1 MRVRNVMTDVEEL
14 KIEYK
19 SPEWYA
25 IRKDH
30 IGGSEAAAILGLSRW
45 KSNVDL
51 WKEKVGLTQPKNITN
66 DRMEKG
72 TKSEHHI
79 LMMFEIDHPEYEVIE
94 YKDIVFRRGF
104 KIASVDGGVV
114 EKTTGRRGGI
124 EIKRVEPENKQMWDE
139 WDGGIP
145 QYYYCQV
152 LHYFSTL
159 HWDFFILKVRF
170 ISKVPD
176 ETDPTGK
183 RQKINVIEREY
194 WFEREEESVSIKILD
209 DEETKFMRYVKENKQ
224 PPRKLP
230 LI

>member
-1 MRVRNVMTDVEEL
+1 MLEEL

-45 KSNVDL
+45 KSNVEL
-51 WKEKVGLTQPKNITN
+51 WKEKTGLIQPKNIAN
-66 DRMEKG
+66 ERMEKG
-72 TKSEHHI
+72 TKSEEYI
-79 LMMFEIDHPEYEVIE
+79 LKLFEIDHPEYEVIE
-94 YKDIVFRRGF
+94 YKNTVFVDGF
-104 KIASVDGGVV
+104 KIASVDGGLI
-114 EKTTGRRGGI
+114 EKSSKRKGGI

-152 LHYFSTL
+152 IHYFSTL
-159 HWDFFILKVRF
+159 DWDFFILKVRF
-170 ISKVPD
+170 VSKTLD
-176 ETDPTGK
+176 EDDPTGK
-183 RQKINVIEREY
+183 REKIKVIEREY
-194 WFEREEESVSIKILD
+194 YFDRKEVEGDIKILN
-209 DEETKFMRYVKENKQ
+209 DEEARFMNFVKEKKQ
-224 PPRKLP
+224 PPLKLP

>member
-1 MRVRNVMTDVEEL
+1 MTELEEL

-25 IRKDH
+25 IRKEH

-45 KSNVDL
+45 KSNVEL
-51 WKEKVGLTQPKNITN
+51 WKEKTGLIQPKKITN
-66 DRMEKG
+66 ERMEAG
-72 TKSEHHI
+72 TKSEEHI
-79 LMMFEIDHPEYEVIE
+79 LRLFAIDHPEYEVIE
-94 YKDIVFRRGF
+94 YKDTVFRRDYQ
-104 KIASVDGGVV
+104 IASVDGGLI
-114 EKTTGRRGGI
+114 EKATRRKGGI
-124 EIKRVEPENKQMWDE
+124 EIKRVEPENRQQWDE
-139 WDGGIP
+139 WDGGVP

-159 HWDFFILKVRF
+159 QWDFFILKVRF
-170 ISKVPD
+170 VSRVSD

-183 RQKINVIEREY
+183 RQKVNVIEREY
-194 WFEREEESVSIKILD
+194 WFERTEESASIKILE
-209 DEETKFMRYVKENKQ
+209 DEEVKFMSFVKEKKQ